1 MQKLG
6 IALDESETA
15 YIAVHLGAAVERLK
29 MQNGTH
35 KLKAVLVCHASLST
49 SKFLMA
55 KILSLFGNRLFLCG
69 PYSVFDSASI
79 MEEQPDIIISTT
91 KTAMINCGNTPIA
104 YINLIP
110 DARDAKQLGRV
121 IDAVEYNVVS
131 SHCFTD
137 FFDEKFFYPELDVK
151 SPADAINIMADDL
164 ARAGIAQENFKE
176 STIQRE
182 SFSTTVLKNGIAL
195 PHPKS
200 FYSNRTT
207 ISVATLAR
215 PVEWSGSKAQ
225 IVFMMAVKA
234 GEQQFLRDFYEMIVN
249 LSDSEES
256 VNRVLKIRNFDELI
270 AYLNTLN

>member
-1 MQKLG
+1 M
-6 IALDESETA
+6 
-15 YIAVHLGAAVERLK
+15 
-29 MQNGTH
+29 
-35 KLKAVLVCHASLST
+35 
-49 SKFLMA
+49 
-55 KILSLFGNRLFLCG
+55 
-69 PYSVFDSASI
+69 
-79 MEEQPDIIISTT
+79 
-91 KTAMINCGNTPIA
+91 
-104 YINLIP
+104 
-110 DARDAKQLGRV
+110 
-121 IDAVEYNVVS
+121 
-131 SHCFTD
+131 
-137 FFDEKFFYPELDVK
+137 
-151 SPADAINIMADDL
+151 
-164 ARAGIAQENFKE
+164 
-176 STIQRE
+176 
-182 SFSTTVLKNGIAL
+182 LKNGIAL